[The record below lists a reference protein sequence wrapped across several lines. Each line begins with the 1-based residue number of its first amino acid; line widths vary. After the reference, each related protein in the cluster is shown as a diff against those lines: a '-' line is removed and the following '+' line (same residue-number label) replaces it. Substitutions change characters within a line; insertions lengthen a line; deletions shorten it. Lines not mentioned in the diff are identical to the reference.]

1 MARPAGGPR
10 PALTLTSPYGPVG
23 IEYDERERPTVRAP
37 DWTAAAFGLGWVT
50 ARHRRTQMELL
61 WRRSHGRLAEVAG
74 PSALPGDIRQRTLDL
89 AGAARECW
97 SLLPEE
103 ERRMLSA
110 YAAGVNL
117 AAERTG
123 TGAPADADR
132 PPDVT
137 PWEPPRSIAVAQG
150 MFQELASDGSDNRM
164 VEVMRRTLPEPVVD
178 FLLDPRDEYATEAD
192 GSPARETRADPPP
205 MAELRAL
212 MAEPPDGGGRL
223 VVADGRPV
231 GSNAWATV
239 RDGRTVLANDMHLE
253 LTRPS
258 VMYAVRL
265 AVPGRTVQGVTV
277 PGLPILVSGTNGSV
291 AWGFTRLPADG
302 CDLTEL
308 EPRGDGTHRR
318 GSEEAADRTR
328 TERIAVRGAHDH
340 TLEVADTPWGPVVD
354 RLGDA
359 DIAFSATY
367 TDPAALD
374 FGAWRLYESDSVAE
388 AADVVN
394 DSGLPALNA
403 VLADARGDICWTVA
417 GRYPHGRTGTPR
429 GFADRAPARGPADWV
444 PPRLLPRLLTPASGV
459 VVSCNNGNTPIREAG
474 LGWNLFT
481 GVRARRVATRI
492 ADGHGA
498 DEAGALELQL
508 DLDAGLYRFYRDLA
522 LRRLGA
528 GGLPAP
534 LEALRAEVSAWR
546 GSSHRDE
553 EGLALLVV
561 FRELLREEMFAAATR
576 PCQRHDPSF
585 RYCYNGHEGPLRA
598 LLGAMDD
605 GLVPAPWKS
614 VRQFV
619 VAQLALARQLLTQRT
634 GDTAPVRWGA
644 ANALGAAP
652 PGTGGPTPPV
662 ELSGCA
668 DSVRVAQP
676 DFGAAMR
683 LVVDPARPHRALL
696 GLPGSQSGREPSQTK
711 ALLDWASGDTP
722 PLLPDSARPRPET
735 APSPDHRSG
744 DVPRRDA

>member
-1 MARPAGGPR
+1 MAPTDGSRLAR
-10 PALTLTSPYGPVG
+10 TLASPYGPVEV
-23 IEYDERERPTVRAP
+23 EYDIRERPTVRAP

-50 ARHRRTQMELL
+50 ARHRRAQMELL

-89 AGAARECW
+89 AGVARECW
-97 SLLPEE
+97 LLLPEE
-103 ERRMLSA
+103 EQQMLSA

-117 AAERTG
+117 ATERAEPRVS
-123 TGAPADADR
+123 GAGA
-132 PPDVT
+132 PDVT
-137 PWEPPRSIAVAQG
+137 PWVPLHSIAVAQA

-164 VEVMRRTLPEPVVD
+164 VEVMRRTLSETVVD

-192 GSPARETRADPPP
+192 GSPVEGPRTAPLP

-212 MAEPPDGGGRL
+212 MAEPPDGSGRL
-223 VVADGRPV
+223 VVADGRAV
-231 GSNAWATV
+231 GSNAWATA

-258 VMYAVRL
+258 LMYAVRL
-265 AVPGRTVQGVTV
+265 TVPGRTVQGVTV
-277 PGLPILVSGTNGSV
+277 PGLPVLVSGTNGSV
-291 AWGFTRLPADG
+291 AWGFTRLPADS

-308 EPRGDGTHRR
+308 EPGGSGAHLRGG
-318 GSEEAADRTR
+318 GEEATRTR
-328 TERIAVRGAHDH
+328 TERIAVHGAYDH
-340 TLEVADTPWGPVVD
+340 ALEVVDTPWGSVVG

-374 FGAWRLYESDSVAE
+374 FSAWRLYETDSVAA

-403 VLADARGDICWTVA
+403 VLADLHGDICWTVA
-417 GRYPHGRTGTPR
+417 GRYPRGRTGAPR
-429 GFADRAPARGPADWV
+429 GFADREPARGPDSWV
-444 PPRLLPRLLTPASGV
+444 PPYRLPRLLSPASGV
-459 VVSCNNGNTPIREAG
+459 VVSCNNGNTLIREAG

-492 ADGHGA
+492 ANGHGT

-508 DLDAGLYRFYRDLA
+508 DLDAGLYCFYRALA
-522 LRRLGA
+522 LRYLGL
-528 GGLPAP
+528 GHLPAP
-534 LEALRAEVSAWR
+534 LEALKAEVSAWR

-553 EGLALLVV
+553 GGLALLVV

-585 RYCYNGHEGPLRA
+585 RYCYNAHEGPLRA
-598 LLGAMDD
+598 LLAALDE

-614 VRQFV
+614 ARQFV
-619 VAQLALARQLLTQRT
+619 VAQLGLARQLLTAHT

-644 ANALGAAP
+644 ANMLAATLSGTSASTAL
-652 PGTGGPTPPV
+652 V

-683 LVVDPARPHRALL
+683 FVVDPARPHRALL
-696 GLPGSQSGREPSQTK
+696 GLPGSQSGREPSETK
-711 ALLDWASGDTP
+711 ALLDWASGETP
-722 PLLPDSARPRPET
+722 PLLPDPARPRHEAAT
-735 APSPDHRSG
+735 SPHHRSG
-744 DVPRRDA
+744 DALRRDA